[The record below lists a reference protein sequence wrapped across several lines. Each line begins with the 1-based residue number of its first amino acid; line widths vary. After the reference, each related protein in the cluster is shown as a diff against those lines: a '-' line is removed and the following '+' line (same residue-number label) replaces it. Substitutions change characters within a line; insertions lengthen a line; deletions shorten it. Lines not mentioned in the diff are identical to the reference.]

1 MPVVM
6 LRIDDRLIHGQVV
19 AGWCPVVQPH
29 HLILCNDEAAGDEWS
44 RQIYQD
50 ASPDYRI
57 SVCGLEDTIVLLRS
71 KEAQDEKIFLVVE
84 APKDVVRLLDLGLNI
99 DKVVIGGM
107 HHQPGKRKIESFIY
121 VDDEDCNDFQELVHR
136 NVTLEG
142 RDVPTCKPYDL
153 AELLSLSKH

>member
-1 MPVVM
+1 MPVEM

-19 AGWCPVVQPH
+19 VGWCPVVKPD
-29 HLILCNDEAAGDEWS
+29 HLILCNDEVAQDEWS
-44 RQIYQD
+44 RQLYQD
-50 ASPDYRI
+50 ASPDYRT
-57 SVCGLEDTIVLLRS
+57 SVCGLEDTIALLKS
-71 KEAQDEKIFLVVE
+71 KEAQDEKTFLVVE
-84 APKDVVRLLDLGLNI
+84 APKDVLRLLDLGLNI

-142 RDVPTCKPYDL
+142 KDVPSCKPYHL
-153 AELLSLSKH
+153 AELLCLSKH